1 MKEMISQY
9 QPLWFSIAQKYTR
22 NYHQSEELVQDAL
35 SRYLQGEN
43 GEVKNV
49 KAYVA
54 KTIYHLYINQI
65 RKGKINQAYTR
76 EVVATSSEA
85 MDSKDT
91 VEINSEVKQQ
101 LLRMYSLLTPS
112 ERAVFILRKAFD
124 TDFDSMDEYF
134 GISNENARQL
144 MCRAKNKLQNAGKA
158 GKKESVNAD
167 AFVQAF
173 FRASQHGQFEELI
186 ALLKKDIQKKYLRVS
201 KTGHSGAAK
210 VIGMADRGVKTS
222 KRA

>member
-9 QPLWFSIAQKYTR
+9 QPLWFSIAQKYTK

-35 SRYLQGEN
+35 SRYLQGDN

-65 RKGKINQAYTR
+65 RKGKINQAYTK
-76 EVVATSSEA
+76 EVAATSSEA
-85 MDSKDT
+85 MEST
-91 VEINSEVKQQ
+91 SQVEVQSEVKQQ
-101 LLRMYSLLTPS
+101 LLRMHSLLTPS

-144 MCRAKNKLQNAGKA
+144 MCRAKNKLQNTGKA
-158 GKKESVNAD
+158 GKKENGDAE

-173 FRASQHGQFEELI
+173 FRASQHGRFEELVD
-186 ALLKKDIQKKYLRVS
+186 LLKKDIQKKYLRVS
-201 KTGHSGAAK
+201 KAGQYSTAK
-210 VIGMADRGVKTS
+210 VIGMENNGIKTS